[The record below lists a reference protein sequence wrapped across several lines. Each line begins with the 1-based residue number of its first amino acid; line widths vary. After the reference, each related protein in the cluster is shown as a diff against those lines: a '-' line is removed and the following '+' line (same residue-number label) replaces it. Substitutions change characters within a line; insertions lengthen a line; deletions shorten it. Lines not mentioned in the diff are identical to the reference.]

1 MNLHLDSDSAAR
13 GRRMATTDTI
23 NKIISS
29 ERTVLAQADGTS
41 LQDPHVFV
49 LAFWEKWIV
58 AG

>member
-49 LAFWEKWIV
+49 LAF
-58 AG
+58 